1 MHSSTGG
8 DSPDSVTE
16 LARLAGLGDEL
27 PKAEAAAGWEAAAR
41 DPLGEPVSFSE
52 LQPLSKLG
60 AGEFCTVHSASFRG
74 CMVALKRLRR
84 DLPSCRESIGL
95 ADLQRE
101 IAILSRLE
109 HPNIIRMVAHGTGKD
124 GAPFCCLEMFSQ
136 PLSALLPTST
146 GVLAHKWEARQWP
159 LARGLSVGL
168 QLARALR
175 HCHDEFLPGYRW
187 LSPIG
192 CIETPR
198 LGRFVDT
205 SHPRQTAH
213 RPAGWLRLPP
223 PTLHAATC
231 PPPCRLFHRDIKP
244 NNVGVF
250 ADGRVVLAD
259 FGLLALW
266 EKDAADDDAARQ
278 LTGMTGS
285 LRYMAPEVALS
296 QPYNHKAE
304 VFSFTSLL
312 YHMLSRRKPFEFM
325 TPSVFLREVCCGG
338 NRPPL
343 GKAWPFQLHAL
354 VKAGWSSTA
363 SHRPEFAEVVRV
375 LEETAREVS
384 AAGGHAFLGGRTPD
398 AGRRLLLDPPR
409 IQSARSFAQ

>member
-1 MHSSTGG
+1 MHSNNGHSSAALVQDAQHNGG

-101 IAILSRLE
+101 IAILSRLK

-175 HCHDEFLPGYRW
+175 HCHDEFLPGY
-187 LSPIG
+187 
-192 CIETPR
+192 
-198 LGRFVDT
+198 
-205 SHPRQTAH
+205 
-213 RPAGWLRLPP
+213 
-223 PTLHAATC
+223 
-231 PPPCRLFHRDIKP
+231 RLFHRDIKP

-409 IQSARSFAQ
+409 MSRIQSARSFAQ